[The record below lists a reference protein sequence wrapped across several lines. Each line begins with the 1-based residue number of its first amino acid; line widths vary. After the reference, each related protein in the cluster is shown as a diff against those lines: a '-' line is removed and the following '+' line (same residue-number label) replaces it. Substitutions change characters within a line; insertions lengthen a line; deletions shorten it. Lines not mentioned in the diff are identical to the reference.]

1 MNAPLTQP
9 VGPTVRVGVD
19 ALDRFCRA
27 VLVHAGADR
36 ATADA
41 ATRAMMHASRL
52 GIDSHG
58 VRLLDHYATVL
69 TKGRVNPSPHLS
81 IVAEHGAVATLDADN
96 GHGATATF
104 AAMDHA
110 IGLAKRHGIGAVAV
124 RNSSHFGPAGA
135 YPLVAAEAG
144 LIGLVVSN
152 SDAFVRLHD
161 GAARFHGTNPIA
173 CAVPVPG
180 QQPWLLDM
188 ATSTVPYN
196 RVMLYKSLGV
206 SLPPGAASSAD
217 GVDTLDPE
225 QAVMLAPLGA
235 AFGYKGAGLA
245 GLIEIF
251 SALLSGMRLGFEI
264 LPMAGPDL
272 STPRAMGAFVLAIDP
287 AAFVE
292 PQQFGEGMVRYLE
305 ALRRSPA
312 RAGETVMAPGDREWA
327 EAEHRAATGI
337 PIDPATYDAFRRL
350 ARTYAV
356 SLPEREAAA

>member
-1 MNAPLTQP
+1 MNAPLTSP
-9 VGPTVRVGVD
+9 GGPSIRIVAE
-19 ALDRFCRA
+19 ALDRFCRS

-36 ATADA
+36 ATTDA
-41 ATRAMMHASRL
+41 AARAMMHASRL

-69 TKGRVNPSPHLS
+69 TKGRVNPTPRIA

-96 GHGATATF
+96 GHGATAAF

-110 IGLAKRHGIGAVAV
+110 MALARSHGIGAVAV

-144 LIGLVVSN
+144 LVGLVMCN

-180 QQPWLLDM
+180 QRPWLLDM

-196 RVMLYKSLGV
+196 RVMLYRSLGV
-206 SLPPGAASSAD
+206 TLPPGAASSAD

-251 SALLSGMRLGFEI
+251 SALFSGMRLGFEI

-272 STPRAMGAFVLAIDP
+272 STPRAMGAFVLAVDP
-287 AAFVE
+287 AAFVD
-292 PQQFGEGMVRYLE
+292 PVQFGEGMVRYVE

-312 RAGETVMAPGDREWA
+312 RMGGTVMAPGDREWA
-327 EAEHRAATGI
+327 EAEHRAAKGI
-337 PIDPATYDAFRRL
+337 PIDPATFDAFRRL
-350 ARTYAV
+350 ASTYAV
-356 SLPEREAAA
+356 PLPEREEAA